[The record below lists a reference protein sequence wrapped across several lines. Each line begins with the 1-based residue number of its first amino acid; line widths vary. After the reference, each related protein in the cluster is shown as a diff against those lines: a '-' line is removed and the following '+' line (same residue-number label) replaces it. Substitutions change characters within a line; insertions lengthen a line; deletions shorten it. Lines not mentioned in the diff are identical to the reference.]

1 MSIIIVW
8 HQFWVHWPAIKNVS
22 CASRAGCCWGWN
34 RESKFQN
41 ELSTKLLVGIS
52 ENLTKTKIPLYWI
65 APMLHIHYNFE
76 WFWYQSNKL
85 TITHLPHFQKDL
97 SELCSNFHQRMKM
110 TWCWYNSLCIKIVWL
125 ELFCFPGTTE
135 AEQQG
140 IITKDFTLHNK
151 IQQQIVWK

>member
-1 MSIIIVW
+1 MLFISTRKYLILGFILW

-34 RESKFQN
+34 KESKFQN

-52 ENLTKTKIPLYWI
+52 EKLLKTKVPLYWI
-65 APMLHIHYNFE
+65 ALKLQISYCNFSDSE
-76 WFWYQSNKL
+76 IKFNQL

-110 TWCWYNSLCIKIVWL
+110 AWCWHNSLCIKIVWL

-135 AEQQG
+135 E
-140 IITKDFTLHNK
+140 
-151 IQQQIVWK
+151 

>member
-65 APMLHIHYNFE
+65 APTLHIHYNFE
-76 WFWYQSNKL
+76 WFWYQSNTYPISKKICLNCAL
-85 TITHLPHFQKDL
+85 TF
-97 SELCSNFHQRMKM
+97 
-110 TWCWYNSLCIKIVWL
+110 IKGWRWPDV
-125 ELFCFPGTTE
+125 
-135 AEQQG
+135 G
-140 IITKDFTLHNK
+140 IIPCASKLYGLNCFVFQEPLKNK
-151 IQQQIVWK
+151 QSSRVSSQKT